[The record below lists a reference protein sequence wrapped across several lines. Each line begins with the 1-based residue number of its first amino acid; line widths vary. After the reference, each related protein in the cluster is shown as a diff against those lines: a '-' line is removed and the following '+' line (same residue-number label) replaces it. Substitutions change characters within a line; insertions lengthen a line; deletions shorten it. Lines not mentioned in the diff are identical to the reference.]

1 MTKNTNCIETMTE
14 VLKVSS
20 LHNRFYISYGIL
32 QYNSTL
38 KLWNVSE
45 LYKKCNINVI
55 KKASDLMGNEQRT

>member
-55 KKASDLMGNEQRT
+55 KKKPVT